1 MNRYLGNYYFIQIRN
16 FSRQR
21 PFQKQ
26 TIKDMVESYNQ
37 RWKKKITLKDFY
49 ENFNSKKI
57 KSKKT
62 HMKQILK

>member
-21 PFQKQ
+21 PVQKQ

-49 ENFNSKKI
+49 ESFNIKKG
-57 KSKKT
+57 KVR
-62 HMKQILK
+62 KQVLK